1 MTDMTNN
8 ELVNDELATVTDF
21 AENNGEVA
29 VAEDTAGAVANTVKE
44 EGNLVKE
51 VGEILVVGVIIYGFC
66 KLVDWIV
73 DKVKA
78 GIKSLKEKRAAKKAA
93 KAAAQQAQA
102 PAQGAPVANVE
113 KPVEGEQTQQ

>member
-21 AENNGEVA
+21 ADNGEVT

-78 GIKSLKEKRAAKKAA
+78 GVKKLKEKRAAKKAA
-93 KAAAQQAQA
+93 
-102 PAQGAPVANVE
+102 PAQGAPVANVQA
-113 KPVEGEQTQQ
+113 PVEGEQTQQ